1 MIPYVEIIDRYTLK
15 KTAIVEPQ
23 ECWFELDFQEYGEFE
38 IYCRATRENLIAL
51 RKGRFV
57 KIPNKRFIWYITAIK
72 YTFTAGGAKMISAT
86 GYEAKW
92 LLTRRCILTPK
103 ELSGDIASACYGLVN
118 QALGTGANAARKVN
132 GFVVDTNKILIDI
145 TGTQAPRG
153 NLGEF
158 VRPLLKQYNCGD
170 IVTYENGQLK
180 YSIYVSRVKTQTVQ
194 FAQSFD
200 NLLSSEYFTDD
211 AEKATYALVLSE
223 VEDVEYTKEY
233 NTDATGIDRCE
244 VYVESDI
251 STKYEDA
258 NGNELE
264 TTPSS
269 DLYQGWLVA
278 EGKNALAERVT
289 IEEITGEIDLAN
301 SKYEFD
307 KDYFVG
313 DLVRVQDEYFNFYV
327 NAKISKYTFRQ
338 NAEGYNEDATY
349 YGG

>member
-1 MIPYVEIIDRYTLK
+1 MIPYVEILDRYTLK

-38 IYCRATRENLIAL
+38 IYCRATRENLTSL
-51 RKGRFV
+51 KKGRFV
-57 KIPNKRFIWYITAIK
+57 KIPNKRFVWLITAIR
-72 YTFTAGGAKMISAT
+72 YTFTAGGTKMISAT

-103 ELSGDIASACYGLVN
+103 ELSGNITDACYGLVN
-118 QALGTGANAARKVN
+118 HALGTGANAARKIV
-132 GFVVDTNKILIDI
+132 GFTVDTNKILIDI

-170 IVTYENGQLK
+170 IVTYENGNLK
-180 YSIYVSRVKTQTVQ
+180 YSIYASRVKTQTVRFSQ
-194 FAQSFD
+194 GFD
-200 NLLSSEYFTDD
+200 NLLSSDYYTSD
-211 AEKATYALVLSE
+211 ADKATYALVLSE
-223 VEDVEYTKEY
+223 VEEVEYTKEY

-244 VYVESDI
+244 VYVESNI
-251 STKYEDA
+251 STKYEDS

-264 TTPSS
+264 TTPNSA
-269 DLYQGWLVA
+269 LYQGWLVA

-289 IEEITGEIDLAN
+289 IEEINGEIDLAN
-301 SKYEFD
+301 SNYEFD

-313 DLVRVQDEYFNFYV
+313 DLVSLEDEYFIFYV

-338 NAEGYNEDATY
+338 SAEGYYEEATY
-349 YGG
+349 NGG